1 MDIQQFYR
9 SVAKTGSLIGD
20 ESGAINAVL
29 GDKSEPKLVDGKRLV
44 FPTTEQL
51 RNPDWESRIAFHPM
65 AENILRGES
74 PVLEALRKA
83 FNIRLNLVA
92 SALTFELLILAAS
105 QAKHASLNPDQSAFL
120 MKVSDVGDKEVTFLK
135 DLLKKMPFDQ
145 TQFSFMSLYL
155 KRGGT
160 VGGKRHA
167 RVGVINFPL
176 HTALIDKDPKVFG
189 VKPSSVKVR
198 QNLIALIEQVIPN
211 QGVAEEY
218 NRGSDSSDAPYFE
231 ALLLA
236 TLAVAAPLNDIVEL
250 FRDQLED
257 PDSLVIESDWV
268 EALPDFQ
275 SFARKIPSLKGNE
288 GAPNKGDETAST
300 VVAAAPMAAIPAAA
314 PNVPGQI
321 WPTAPAPVPATNMY
335 QPPVSNEGGG
345 ISFADLARVNPALSG
360 HMHSQPQPQFGGYQP
375 NAFGMV
381 PNNYG
386 GQPNVMPGS
395 GSAVGGTNWGGQPQ
409 QQNNQFAG
417 TFNSIFNQPNQ
428 GGYRI

>member
-9 SVAKTGSLIGD
+9 SVAKTGSLVGD
-20 ESGAINAVL
+20 DAGAISAVL
-29 GDKSEPKLVDGKRLV
+29 GGKSEPKLVDGKRLV

-74 PVLEALRKA
+74 PVLESLRKA

-105 QAKHASLNPDQSAFL
+105 QAKHASLSPDQSEFL
-120 MKVSDVGDKEVTFLK
+120 TKVSEVGDKEVTFLK
-135 DLLKKMPFDQ
+135 ELLKKMPFDQ
-145 TQFSFMSLYL
+145 TQNSFLSLYL

-160 VGGKRHA
+160 VKGKRHA
-167 RVGVINFPL
+167 RVGVVNFPL
-176 HTALIDKDPKVFG
+176 HTALLDKEPKVFG

-198 QNLIALIEQVIPN
+198 QNLIALIEQIIPN

-231 ALLLA
+231 ALLMA
-236 TLAVAAPLNDIVEL
+236 TLAVASPLNDIVEL

-257 PDSLVIESDWV
+257 PDSLIIESDWV
-268 EALPDFQ
+268 EALPDFH

-288 GAPNKGDETAST
+288 GTLAKGEEPAAVT
-300 VVAAAPMAAIPAAA
+300 AAAPMAAIPAAA
-314 PNVPGQI
+314 PAVPGQV
-321 WPTAPAPVPATNMY
+321 WPTAPAAQVNYAAPVVN
-335 QPPVSNEGGG
+335 NEGGG
-345 ISFADLARVNPALSG
+345 ISFADLARVNPVLSG
-360 HMHSQPQPQFGGYQP
+360 HLHSQPQPQFGGYQP

-381 PNNYG
+381 PNNFG
-386 GQPNVMPGS
+386 GAPGVMPGA
-395 GSAVGGTNWGGQPQ
+395 GSAVGGTNWNQPQ
-409 QQNNQFAG
+409 QQAQPFAG
-417 TFNSIFNQPNQ
+417 TFNSIFGGAAP